1 MSQQKAQDLRWRF
14 GFDHAFGVKSEGLSG
29 GLVLFWNSDTVVSLK
44 SFSRNH
50 IDVMV
55 QNLNTGEADW
65 RFTGVY
71 GEPTRA
77 KRKRSWDLMK
87 FLRREYDTPWLCAG
101 DFNEV
106 LFNSEQFG
114 GNEREEWKMD
124 GFREVVD

>member
-1 MSQQKAQDLRWRF
+1 
-14 GFDHAFGVKSEGLSG
+14 
-29 GLVLFWNSDTVVSLK
+29 
-44 SFSRNH
+44 
-50 IDVMV
+50 
-55 QNLNTGEADW
+55 
-65 RFTGVY
+65 
-71 GEPTRA
+71 
-77 KRKRSWDLMK
+77 MK